1 MVSVKDED
9 ICGYSA
15 LNECNRHPRY
25 CDYYSQCEV
34 LNTIFLL

>member
-25 CDYYSQCEV
+25 LV
-34 LNTIFLL
+34 ITILNAKY